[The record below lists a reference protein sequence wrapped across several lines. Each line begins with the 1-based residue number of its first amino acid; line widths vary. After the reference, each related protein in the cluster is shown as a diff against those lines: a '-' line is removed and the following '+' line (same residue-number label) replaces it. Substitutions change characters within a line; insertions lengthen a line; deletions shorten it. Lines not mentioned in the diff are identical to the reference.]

1 MEIRNRNV
9 LIIGATG
16 GMGRVISKKMAE
28 ASACKLFLV
37 SNDKEALSKLSAEL
51 DVENKTYV
59 CDLASRASIN
69 DFLLEFERDCEDLG
83 VLINAAGVGIYKN
96 LSDMNDKDWDLSIAL
111 NLTAVQMVTR
121 GVIKQ
126 LECGK
131 GGSSDSVDGVV
142 VSLGSGAGRMP
153 MPGRSVYCVTKFGL
167 RGWSLSLSKEY
178 KNKNVKFV
186 LMTLG
191 SVMTGFGPMT
201 KKEKEDQNKK
211 GEKQYLSPD
220 LVAEKIIETVSKDKP
235 EVEVELYPPGY
246 IDEWGG
252 LK

>member
-1 MEIRNRNV
+1 MDLKNRSV

-16 GMGRVISKKMAE
+16 GMGSVIATKIAKIGVA
-28 ASACKLFLV
+28 KLFLV
-37 SNDKEALSKLSAEL
+37 SNDKEGLDRLSSEL
-51 DVENKTYV
+51 AVENRTYV

-69 DFLLEFERDCEDLG
+69 DFLLEFDRDCEDLG

-96 LSDMNDKDWDLSIAL
+96 LSDMNDHDWDLSIAL

-126 LECGK
+126 LENGN
-131 GGSSDSVDGVV
+131 GGLV
-142 VSLGSGAGRMP
+142 VSLGSGAGRIP

-167 RGWSLSLSKEY
+167 RGWSLSLSEEY
-178 KNKNVKFV
+178 KNKTVKFV

-201 KKEKEDQNKK
+201 KEDKEMQNKK

-220 LVAEKIIETVSKDKP
+220 QVAGKILENILQENPKE
-235 EVEVELYPPGY
+235 EVEFYPSGYVE
-246 IDEWGG
+246 EWGG